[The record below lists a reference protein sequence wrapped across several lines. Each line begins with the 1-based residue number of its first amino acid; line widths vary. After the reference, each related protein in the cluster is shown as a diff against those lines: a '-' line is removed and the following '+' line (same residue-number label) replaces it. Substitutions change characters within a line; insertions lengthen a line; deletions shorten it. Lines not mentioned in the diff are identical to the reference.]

1 VLLFYIVLQCYLWA
15 KYEDMETSIPTSK
28 GQLLIPKR
36 LREKYGIE
44 PGVRV
49 TFVETKDG
57 LLIKS
62 MDRNYFKKFRGILKS
77 TGNLKEEI
85 ETYKKE
91 ELLLEESKFSLLKK

>member
-1 VLLFYIVLQCYLWA
+1 
-15 KYEDMETSIPTSK
+15 METSIPTIK

-49 TFVETKDG
+49 TFVETKEG

-62 MDRNYFKKFRGILKS
+62 MDRNYFKKFRGLLKS

-85 ETYKKE
+85 EAYKTE